1 MTNNDAAKPQDL
13 PEKILHY
20 INGEFVPSID
30 GDEFEVIDPV
40 TNKPY
45 IKAASGKPEDVD
57 KAVAAAN
64 DAFKNGPWS
73 SMLLRERARVLDK
86 IADVVESRAEVLA
99 SWESFDSGL
108 PITQA
113 TGQAKRAA
121 ENFRFFSD
129 LIDRKSTRLNSS
141 HVSISYAVFCLKKKN
156 DEEN

>member
-73 SMLLRERARVLDK
+73 SMLPRERARVLDK
-86 IADVVESRAEVLA
+86 KIGRA
-99 SWESFDSGL
+99 
-108 PITQA
+108 
-113 TGQAKRAA
+113 
-121 ENFRFFSD
+121 
-129 LIDRKSTRLNSS
+129 
-141 HVSISYAVFCLKKKN
+141 HV
-156 DEEN
+156 

>member
-1 MTNNDAAKPQDL
+1 PRPDHDAAEPRDL
-13 PEKILHY
+13 PEEILNDS
-20 INGEFVPSID
+20 NGVFLPSVD

-73 SMLLRERARVLDK
+73 PMLLRERARVLDK

-113 TGQAKRAA
+113 TGQ
-121 ENFRFFSD
+121 
-129 LIDRKSTRLNSS
+129 
-141 HVSISYAVFCLKKKN
+141 
-156 DEEN
+156 